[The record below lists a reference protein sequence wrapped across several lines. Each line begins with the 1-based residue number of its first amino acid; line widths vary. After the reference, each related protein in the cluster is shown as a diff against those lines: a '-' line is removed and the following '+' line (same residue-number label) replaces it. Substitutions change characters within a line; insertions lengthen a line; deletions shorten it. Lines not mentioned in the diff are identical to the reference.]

1 LLEKTSFPIK
11 FKGKLAGEVTLQC
24 SILERP
30 AGSLSPMS
38 LLRKFGQ
45 GIRNLTSSKLAS
57 QVDGGNSSLLK
68 MDLLNA
74 NGSSTK
80 LD

>member
-1 LLEKTSFPIK
+1 LLGNTSFPIK

-30 AGSLSPMS
+30 TGSLSPLS
-38 LLRKFGQ
+38 LLKKLGQ
-45 GIRNLTSSKLAS
+45 GIRNLTASKLAS
-57 QVDGGNSSLLK
+57 QVDGGNSPLLK
-68 MDLLNA
+68 VDLQNA
-74 NGSSTK
+74 NGISTK